1 MAASTGYTNGTLLG
15 MFIETT
21 TSGTTTKTKFANART
36 NDFEMTNDMIDAS
49 NKDSAGWKEFIAG
62 LHSATMTCDG
72 IMEEDGSVGSGQ
84 ESPEDLLARAIANT
98 PVVVVMGSG
107 IVGDL
112 KLTMNVLFSSFSL
125 SAPDNDVATFSVKL
139 QVTGAVTVG
148 KFV

>member
-1 MAASTGYTNGTLLG
+1 
-15 MFIETT
+15 
-21 TSGTTTKTKFANART
+21 
-36 NDFEMTNDMIDAS
+36 
-49 NKDSAGWKEFIAG
+49 
-62 LHSATMTCDG
+62 
-72 IMEEDGSVGSGQ
+72 MEEDGSVGSGQ